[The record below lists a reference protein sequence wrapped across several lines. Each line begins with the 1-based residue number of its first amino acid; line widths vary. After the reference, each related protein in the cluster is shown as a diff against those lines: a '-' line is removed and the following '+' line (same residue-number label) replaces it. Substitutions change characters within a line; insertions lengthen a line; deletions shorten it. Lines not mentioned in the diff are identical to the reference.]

1 MAGQKAGTAGAG
13 GSPAWLSTHPS
24 DQKRIADLQAFMTV
38 AVPLYEA
45 AVRTKSP

>member
-1 MAGQKAGTAGAG
+1 MAGQKTGAG

-24 DQKRIADLQAFMTV
+24 DQKRIADLQAFMAV

-45 AVRTKSP
+45 SRAKSP